1 MCDLAARGKGI
12 SRERGRARGH
22 VDEMSDATVDRPPTL
37 HSSTL
42 PPGSLVAP
50 MDFGDTGRGLG
61 CVRDVKAGE
70 ELLAIPLADCW
81 YGVSSRARPEL
92 APLVASAG
100 ETLRDFDAVALH
112 LLLERGSQA
121 RDICNRYGE
130 TPFDIA
136 ESLGN
141 SEVIHALVRWRGR
154 TMLRCMSEDLLT
166 EATSRYRRRF
176 WRGVVEFAAGAKK

>member
-1 MCDLAARGKGI
+1 MPLKTDTSTSLDSSSIGALVRWTLLDRG
-12 SRERGRARGH
+12 SRSLDALNDEWDTPLHLCVAHLTRANPDDRG
-22 VDEMSDATVDRPPTL
+22 
-37 HSSTL
+37 
-42 PPGSLVAP
+42 AP
-50 MDFGDTGRGLG
+50 S
-61 CVRDVKAGE
+61 
-70 ELLAIPLADCW
+70 
-81 YGVSSRARPEL
+81 GVI
-92 APLVASAG
+92 
-100 ETLRDFDAVALH
+100 H

-121 RDICNRYGE
+121 RDMCNCHGQ

-154 TMLRCMSEDLLT
+154 TMLRCMGEDVT